1 MSASGERQRAPG
13 TVGCPRPRVQV
24 TWADERAAHGVTQTG
39 NHWQS
44 ALATKEI
51 LQRSAVFASNRRR
64 PQRGRR
70 PQTQKL
76 TSACAR
82 RQCLPLSRRTHHR
95 PLSPPTC
102 LVCTAGGTDGFIA
115 KLPPAGVLTGIK
127 ILPYERGQRTREGNF
142 SQLRDKFSRSD
153 SLKDKRVDGWGV
165 IAGERQ
171 R

>member
-1 MSASGERQRAPG
+1 MPSTARPSHLGGRASCTWRNTDREPLAKCPG
-13 TVGCPRPRVQV
+13 DKRNSQG
-24 TWADERAAHGVTQTG
+24 G
-39 NHWQS
+39 
-44 ALATKEI
+44 
-51 LQRSAVFASNRRR
+51 AVFASNRRR

-82 RQCLPLSRRTHHR
+82 RQCPPLSRRTHHR

-127 ILPYERGQRTREGNF
+127 ILPYKRGQRTREGNF

-153 SLKDKRVDGWGV
+153 SLKEKGWMGGGA
-165 IAGERQ
+165 IAG
-171 R
+171 